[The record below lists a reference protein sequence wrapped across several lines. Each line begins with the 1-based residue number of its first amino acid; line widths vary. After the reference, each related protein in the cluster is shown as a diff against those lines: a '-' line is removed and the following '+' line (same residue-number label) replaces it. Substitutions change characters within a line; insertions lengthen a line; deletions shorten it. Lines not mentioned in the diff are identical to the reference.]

1 MKIGVLA
8 LQGAFAEHIA
18 ILERLKIEVIPV
30 RLPQQL
36 EGLDGLIIPGGES
49 TTITKLMVHYK
60 LKNKIIELARN
71 GFPIFGTCAG
81 MIILAGEL
89 SSSGG
94 VKPTGVMDIK
104 VNRNAF
110 GRQVDSFEAERNLPV
125 IGKKPLTGV
134 FIRAPLIESVGKA
147 AEVLARLADGTIVA
161 ARQGKLLVCSFHPEL
176 TDDTR
181 FHHYFLDI
189 VSGKV

>member
-18 ILERLKIEVIPV
+18 ILKKLNVDAISI
-30 RLPQQL
+30 RLPHQL

-49 TTITKLMVHYK
+49 TTITKLMTHYK
-60 LKNKIIELARN
+60 LRDKIIELAKN
-71 GFPIFGTCAG
+71 NFPIFGTCAG
-81 MIILAGEL
+81 MIVLAGEL
-89 SSSGG
+89 SRSGG
-94 VKPTGVMDIK
+94 VKPTGVMAIK

-110 GRQVDSFEAERNLPV
+110 GRQVDSFETEISIPALGE
-125 IGKKPLTGV
+125 KPLTGV
-134 FIRAPLIESVGKA
+134 FIRAPLIESVGEGC
-147 AEVLARLADGTIVA
+147 EVLARLKDGTIVA

-189 VSGKV
+189 VLGKV

>member
-18 ILERLKIEVIPV
+18 ILKKLNVDALPV
-30 RLPQQL
+30 RLPHQL

-60 LKNKIIELARN
+60 LKNKIIELAQN
-71 GFPIFGTCAG
+71 NFPIFGTCAG
-81 MIILAGEL
+81 MIVLAGEL
-89 SSSGG
+89 ASSGG

-110 GRQVDSFEAERNLPV
+110 GRQVDSFEAEISIPV
-125 IGKKPLTGV
+125 LGEKPLPGV
-134 FIRAPLIESVGKA
+134 FIRAPLIESVGKD
-147 AEVLARLADGTIVA
+147 AEVLARLGDGTIVA

-181 FHHYFLDI
+181 FHHYFIDI
-189 VSGKV
+189 VLGKV

>member
-18 ILERLKIEVIPV
+18 ALTDLNVDAIPV
-30 RLPQQL
+30 RLPHQL

-110 GRQVDSFEAERNLPV
+110 GRQVDSFEAEINIPV

>member
-18 ILERLKIEVIPV
+18 ILKKLNVDAIPI
-30 RLPQQL
+30 RLPHQL

-49 TTITKLMVHYK
+49 TTITKLMNHYK
-60 LKNKIIELARN
+60 LRDKIIWLAKN
-71 GFPIFGTCAG
+71 NFPIFGTCAG

-89 SSSGG
+89 SRSGG
-94 VKPTGVMDIK
+94 VKPTGVMAIK

-110 GRQVDSFEAERNLPV
+110 GRQVDSFETEISIPALGE
-125 IGKKPLTGV
+125 KPLTGV
-134 FIRAPLIESVGKA
+134 FIRAPLIESVGEGC
-147 AEVLARLADGTIVA
+147 EVLARLKDGTIVA

-189 VSGKV
+189 VLGKV